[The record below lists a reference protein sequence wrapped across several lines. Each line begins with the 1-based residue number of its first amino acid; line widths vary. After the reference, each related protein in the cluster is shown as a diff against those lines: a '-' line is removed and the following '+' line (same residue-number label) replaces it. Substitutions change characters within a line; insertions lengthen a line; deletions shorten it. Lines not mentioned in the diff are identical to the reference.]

1 MNLVDLSIL
10 VTAYFFWYSSINN
23 QGGDRRMVIKISKE
37 DIKTL
42 ERLNIISQIAPVK
55 EKIKTFEERYN
66 CSFQEFEEEI
76 KREENFK
83 KWDDYIEWKAYVEKL
98 KDLEL
103 SLKEIEDAKDIE
115 IS

>member
-1 MNLVDLSIL
+1 
-10 VTAYFFWYSSINN
+10 
-23 QGGDRRMVIKISKE
+23 MVIKISKE

-42 ERLNIISQIAPVK
+42 EKLNIISQIAPIK
-55 EKIKTFEERYN
+55 DKIKALVRKYG

-76 KREENFK
+76 KKEEDFQ
-83 KWDDYIEWKAYVEKL
+83 KWDDYIEWKAYAEKL

-103 SLKEIEDAKDIE
+103 SLSEIEDAKDIE

>member
-1 MNLVDLSIL
+1 
-10 VTAYFFWYSSINN
+10 
-23 QGGDRRMVIKISKE
+23 MVIKISKE

-42 ERLNIISQIAPVK
+42 EKLNIISQIAPIK
-55 EKIKTFEERYN
+55 DKIKGFERKYS

-76 KREENFK
+76 KKEEDFQ

-103 SLKEIEDAKDIE
+103 SLSEIEDAKDIE

>member
-1 MNLVDLSIL
+1 K
-10 VTAYFFWYSSINN
+10 
-23 QGGDRRMVIKISKE
+23 MVIKISKE

-42 ERLNIISQIAPVK
+42 EKLNIISQIAPIK
-55 EKIKTFEERYN
+55 DKIKALERKYG

-76 KREENFK
+76 KKEEDFQ
-83 KWDDYIEWKAYVEKL
+83 KWDDYIEWKAYAEKL

-103 SLKEIEDAKDIE
+103 SLSEIEDAKDIE

>member
-1 MNLVDLSIL
+1 
-10 VTAYFFWYSSINN
+10 
-23 QGGDRRMVIKISKE
+23 MVIKISKE

-42 ERLNIISQIAPVK
+42 EKLNIISQIAPIK
-55 EKIKTFEERYN
+55 DKIKALEKKYG

-76 KREENFK
+76 KKEEDFQ
-83 KWDDYIEWKAYVEKL
+83 KWDDYIEWKAYAEKL

-103 SLKEIEDAKDIE
+103 SLSEIEDAKDIE

>member
-1 MNLVDLSIL
+1 
-10 VTAYFFWYSSINN
+10 
-23 QGGDRRMVIKISKE
+23 MVIKISKE

-42 ERLNIISQIAPVK
+42 EKLNIISQIVPIK
-55 EKIKTFEERYN
+55 DKIKALERKYG

-76 KREENFK
+76 KKEEDFQ
-83 KWDDYIEWKAYVEKL
+83 KWDDYIEWKAYAEKL

-103 SLKEIEDAKDIE
+103 SLSEIEDAKDIE

>member
-1 MNLVDLSIL
+1 
-10 VTAYFFWYSSINN
+10 
-23 QGGDRRMVIKISKE
+23 MVIKISKE

-42 ERLNIISQIAPVK
+42 EKLNIISQIAPIK
-55 EKIKTFEERYN
+55 DKIKALERKYG

-76 KREENFK
+76 KKEEDFQ
-83 KWDDYIEWKAYVEKL
+83 KWDDYIEWKAYAEKL

-103 SLKEIEDAKDIE
+103 SLSEIEDAKDIE